1 MIRPLTTVLAVIL
14 VLTAGLPADE
24 PKAKK
29 DDWKPLF
36 DGKSLAG
43 WTAADYT
50 GGAKVHVQDGAIVM
64 DRGVPMTGVT
74 YTRGDFPKTDYE
86 VGFEGKRVD
95 GGDFFCTT
103 TFPVGDTFCSL
114 VVGGWG
120 GMVVGL
126 SSVDHQD
133 ASENETTGS
142 KEFEKDKWYKVRIR
156 VTKDRIQAWID
167 ADRVVDLDTTDKK
180 ITIRSECE
188 KCKPFGFVTWKT
200 TGAVRAVRVR
210 PLTDAE
216 KKEKKDGG

>member
-1 MIRPLTTVLAVIL
+1 MMRSRTAGL
-14 VLTAGLPADE
+14 VLVLVTAAGLPADE
-24 PKAKK
+24 PKKK
-29 DDWKPLF
+29 TDGKPLF

-43 WTAADYT
+43 WAAADFT
-50 GGAKVHVQDGAIVM
+50 GGAKVDVRDGAIVM
-64 DRGVPMTGVT
+64 DRGAPMTGVA

-86 VGFEGKRVD
+86 VSFEGKRVD

-103 TFPVGDTFCSL
+103 TFPVGDAFCSL

-120 GMVVGL
+120 GMVTGL

-142 KEFEKDKWYKVRIR
+142 EEFEKDKWYKVRIR
-156 VTKDRIQAWID
+156 VTKDRIRAWIGEKQI
-167 ADRVVDLDTTDKK
+167 VDLDTTDKK
-180 ITIRSECE
+180 VTIRSECE
-188 KCKPFGFVTWKT
+188 RCKPFGFCTWKT

-216 KKEKKDGG
+216 KAEKKAGG